1 MAGQIESGPLASA
14 YDSPTFG
21 EDSSFHIDQAVGSM
35 SISPCGR
42 DVVLASKEGLHVIDL
57 DNPYSPPRYLPHR
70 TAWEVADVQWSPF
83 SARDSWVASTSNQ
96 KALVWN
102 LAMRTSQNSIEHVLH
117 AHSRAITDINFSA
130 HHPDLLATCAVDS
143 FVHCWDLRTPAR
155 PVVSFSDWF
164 TGATQVKWNRQDPHV
179 IASSHDKSLHIW
191 DDRKGA
197 YPLRTF
203 EAHGTKIYGIDW
215 NRTRPEAIVTCALDK
230 TIKFWNYSKE
240 GNRPENVTYTP
251 FPVWRT
257 RHTPFGWGVLA
268 MPQRGN
274 SDLHLYSCV
283 SAENDR
289 SEHDDLPLVH
299 SFPGHKGQV
308 KEFLWRQRGGITDG
322 MDQREFQLVSWGT
335 DKELRL
341 HRVDPEI
348 LKGVGYEKGK
358 PFNPLLNLTR
368 KGAAYKTFHDEHS
381 YEHGEVGEDYGERS
395 EYLAA
400 NNTLKGMSG
409 VSMPY
414 SRGWGQV
421 RPIGQSSS
429 VRGRTTL
436 RADMNP
442 ISWMRGVKISGWE
455 VETLGDE
462 IIHVGE
468 KFTRVAFESVNVGQR
483 KATISMHGPWGSENS
498 NVFLK
503 IDIKFPTEYP
513 RMEAPIFNVQR
524 TTAVTS
530 QLVKTVTTGMQA
542 IAETYLS
549 RQRGCLE
556 GVIRYLLG
564 EHTVEES
571 VALAKNQPSEHLK
584 SADILAGNE
593 SSDEDEDVGQFQD
606 SDLALSSSELLRPI
620 NANVMVPVARAC
632 GALWANDGQL
642 VCFFPKKEEKPPSFL
657 DSISLRA
664 MAGSSR
670 NDKVFE
676 GFGRLQTGSPVPR
689 ATAESAVSGG
699 LITEDGGS
707 EFSDDS
713 SYDSSSSSG
722 SSDLLGSL
730 PQQFQGNHAWRHG
743 NIGFHLAR
751 SIAGN
756 SQRSVAG
763 PSTARSSTD
772 SCQNYVHIYHFNDI
786 LPAKRDLAQQYK
798 IFGNRAEICS
808 HNMVVAANAGL
819 SDLSYIWGLLNLL
832 LDNKQTTDT
841 KGVKD
846 GLRHIL
852 NNPVGSLRR
861 KDSGVGLNSE
871 RQKTWGSHP
880 LGARWF
886 IPALFGH
893 FEQLGDVQMLGM
905 LSCVLYETDMKRL
918 LPDDP
923 SKSRASEFL
932 DDKSF
937 SDQQFR
943 GKHNTTPLASKDLPN
958 ISASHSSG
966 CSSADQWHGNTPP
979 LYSTGTTPPTGV
991 RGARSSMERKSR
1003 YNTSLSGSPDP
1014 PSNMRVNTNFGNTL
1028 ASSLS
1033 RSLTF
1038 GPSASSS
1045 PPAGLIK
1052 KQPSPIGSLTN
1063 HGPSIWSS
1071 VGGLRSKAAS
1081 ALPSYLT
1088 PSAIGTP
1095 LTFSDS
1101 EESDKPVS
1109 PSANK
1114 FRRGIKVVKKHQAA
1128 FDNDCRAEVPL
1139 LDPRLQS
1146 LYQAYREN
1154 YAHLLFIW
1162 NMPIQGTE
1170 VLKMASIVDNE
1181 TERSLLYKL
1190 NNKYPRTKHINRR
1203 HSLAVNHH
1211 RSTEI
1216 LAEGLN
1222 LQHHCAKCGSALQGS
1237 SSTRN
1242 PLGEAIGRNSRRNA
1256 LVNVQCLNC
1265 NLSLPGSQNMSCAI
1279 CTEVIQG
1286 MFSPCFACG
1295 HMCCFKC
1302 HSQWFAP
1309 SSAAEGTVE
1318 KSVSILCPTGCG
1330 CICSEHLVIDMPIP
1344 PTPASPAISAA
1355 TPPPAPPFSE
1365 AALSPSKSKSKPLYP
1380 GANGNRKNAKKW
1392 RNSLNQTTATNDVGQ
1407 SDKNQTGTSSG
1418 IRSRASLDEQF
1429 PGINTRKPAANSGSI
1444 SRVAG
1449 WIGKSSLERMD
1460 TV

>member
-1 MAGQIESGPLASA
+1 MTDHMGSRPLASA

-164 TGATQVKWNRQDPHV
+164 TGATQVKWNRQDSHV

-215 NRTRPEAIVTCALDK
+215 NRARPEAIVTCALDK
-230 TIKFWNYSKE
+230 TIKFWDYSRE
-240 GNRPENVTYTP
+240 DDNPEKIIHTP

-274 SDLHLYSCV
+274 SDLHLYSRI
-283 SAENDR
+283 SGDKNDD
-289 SEHDDLPLVH
+289 EDGDLPLVH

-308 KEFLWRQRGGITDG
+308 KEFLWRQRGSIIDG
-322 MDQREFQLVSWGT
+322 LDHREFQLVSWGT

-358 PFNPLLNLTR
+358 SFNPLLNLTR
-368 KGAAYKTFHDEHS
+368 KGAPYKTFHDEHS
-381 YEHGEVGEDYGERS
+381 YEHGEIGDEYGERS

-400 NNTLKGMSG
+400 NNILKGMSG

-421 RPIGQSSS
+421 RTIGQSGS
-429 VRGRTTL
+429 VRGRPAL

-483 KATISMHGPWGSENS
+483 KATISMHGPWGPENS

-503 IDIKFPTEYP
+503 IDIRFPAEYP
-513 RMEAPIFNVQR
+513 RMEAPVFNIQR

-530 QLVKTVTTGMQA
+530 QLAKTVTAGMQT

-571 VALAKNQPSEHLK
+571 VALAKKQSSEHLK
-584 SADILAGNE
+584 TADILADNE

-642 VCFFPKKEEKPPSFL
+642 VCFFPKKEDKPPSFL

-664 MAGSSR
+664 IAGTSR
-670 NDKVFE
+670 SDKVFE
-676 GFGRLQTGSPVPR
+676 GFGRLQTGSPVPKG
-689 ATAESAVSGG
+689 TTESAISGG
-699 LITEDGGS
+699 HITEDGGS

-730 PQQFQGNHAWRHG
+730 PQQFQGNHAWRHS

-751 SIAGN
+751 SITGT

-798 IFGNRAEICS
+798 LFGNRAEICS

-819 SDLSYIWGLLNLL
+819 SELSYIWGLLNLL
-832 LDNKQTTDT
+832 LDSKETTDT
-841 KGVKD
+841 KGVKER
-846 GLRHIL
+846 LRHIL
-852 NNPVGSLRR
+852 NNPTGSLRR
-861 KDSGVGLNSE
+861 KDSGIGLSSDGL
-871 RQKTWGSHP
+871 KTWGDHP

-886 IPALFGH
+886 IPALFEH
-893 FEQLGDVQMLGM
+893 FEQIGDVQMLGM

-918 LPDDP
+918 YPDDQT
-923 SKSRASEFL
+923 KTRASDL

-937 SDQQFR
+937 SDQQSQ
-943 GKHNTTPLASKDLPN
+943 GKHNTTPLASKDLPV

-966 CSSADQWHGNTPP
+966 CSSVDQWHGNTPP
-979 LYSTGTTPPTGV
+979 LYSTGTTPPTGI
-991 RGARSSMERKSR
+991 RGARSSMDRKSR

-1014 PSNMRVNTNFGNTL
+1014 PSNMRINPNFGNTL

-1045 PPAGLIK
+1045 PPTGSVK
-1052 KQPSPIGSLTN
+1052 KQPSPIGSLSA

-1071 VGGLRSKAAS
+1071 VGGFRSKAAS

-1095 LTFSDS
+1095 QTFSDS
-1101 EESDKPVS
+1101 EESDKPAS
-1109 PSANK
+1109 PRVNK
-1114 FRRGIKVVKKHQAA
+1114 LSRGIKVVKRHQAA

-1139 LDPRLQS
+1139 LDPRLQP

-1162 NMPIQGTE
+1162 NMPIQGRE
-1170 VLKMASIVDNE
+1170 VLKTASIVDNE
-1181 TERSLLYKL
+1181 TEHSVLHKHS
-1190 NNKYPRTKHINRR
+1190 NKYPRTRYGNRR
-1203 HSLAVNHH
+1203 HSLAINQQP
-1211 RSTEI
+1211 STEST
-1216 LAEGLN
+1216 AEGLN
-1222 LQHHCAKCGSALQGS
+1222 LQHHCATCGSALHIS
-1237 SSTRN
+1237 AFSKLN
-1242 PLGEAIGRNSRRNA
+1242 ALGKAPGKNSRRNA
-1256 LVNVQCLNC
+1256 LVSVQCLNC
-1265 NLSLPGSQNMSCAI
+1265 NLALPILPKMSCAI
-1279 CTEVIQG
+1279 CTEIIQG
-1286 MFSPCFACG
+1286 MFSPCLACG
-1295 HMCCFKC
+1295 HICCFKC

-1309 SSAAEGTVE
+1309 VTVTDSGIVEGIDAV
-1318 KSVSILCPTGCG
+1318 LCPTGCG
-1330 CICSEHLVIDMPIP
+1330 CNCSKHMVINMPMP
-1344 PTPASPAISAA
+1344 PTPTSPTTPAVPASPSSEVTPGPALMTRSKTVNLGA
-1355 TPPPAPPFSE
+1355 TD
-1365 AALSPSKSKSKPLYP
+1365 
-1380 GANGNRKNAKKW
+1380 NRTNTKKL
-1392 RNSLNQTTATNDVGQ
+1392 RNNLHQTTPRREGGK
-1407 SDKNQTGTSSG
+1407 SDEHQNSTPADARG
-1418 IRSRASLDEQF
+1418 RSSLDERR
-1429 PGINTRKPAANSGSI
+1429 PTASSRKPAAHSGSI

-1449 WIGKSSLERMD
+1449 WIGKNPLERME
-1460 TV
+1460 TM

>member
-1 MAGQIESGPLASA
+1 MTGPVESRPLASA

-21 EDSSFHIDQAVGSM
+21 EDSSFHIEQAVGSM

-42 DVVLASKEGLHVIDL
+42 DVVLASKEGLHIIDL

-102 LAMRTSQNSIEHVLH
+102 LAMRSSQNSIEHVLH

-130 HHPDLLATCAVDS
+130 HHPDFLATCAVDS

-164 TGATQVKWNRQDPHV
+164 TGATQVKWNRQDSHV
-179 IASSHDKSLHIW
+179 LASSHDKSLHIW

-203 EAHGTKIYGIDW
+203 EAHDTKIYGLDW
-215 NRTRPEAIVTCALDK
+215 NRARPEAIVTCALDK
-230 TIKFWNYSKE
+230 TIKFWDYTREDDN
-240 GNRPENVTYTP
+240 PEKVIHTP

-274 SDLHLYSCV
+274 SDLHLYSRV
-283 SAENDR
+283 SGDNTNDG
-289 SEHDDLPLVH
+289 DGDLPLVH

-308 KEFLWRQRGGITDG
+308 KEFLWRQRGSIIDG
-322 MDQREFQLVSWGT
+322 LDHREFQLVSWGT

-348 LKGVGYEKGK
+348 LKGVGYETGK
-358 PFNPLLNLTR
+358 SFNPLLNLTR
-368 KGAAYKTFHDEHS
+368 KGSPYKTFHDEHS
-381 YEHGEVGEDYGERS
+381 YEHGDIGDEDGERA

-400 NNTLKGMSG
+400 NNTLKGVSG

-421 RPIGQSSS
+421 RPIGQTTNI
-429 VRGRTTL
+429 RGRTAL

-462 IIHVGE
+462 ITHVGE

-503 IDIKFPTEYP
+503 IDIRFPAEYP
-513 RMEAPIFNVQR
+513 RMEAPVFNVQR

-530 QLVKTVTTGMQA
+530 QLAKTVTAGMQT

-571 VALAKNQPSEHLK
+571 VVLAKKQSSEHLK
-584 SADILAGNE
+584 TSDILADNE

-642 VCFFPKKEEKPPSFL
+642 VCFFPKKEDKSPSFL
-657 DSISLRA
+657 DSMSLRTIA
-664 MAGSSR
+664 TSSR
-670 NDKVFE
+670 SDKVFE
-676 GFGRLQTGSPVPR
+676 GFGRLQTGSPAPKG
-689 ATAESAVSGG
+689 TTESAVSGG
-699 LITEDGGS
+699 LVTEDGGS

-713 SYDSSSSSG
+713 SYESSSSSG

-730 PQQFQGNHAWRHG
+730 PQQFQGNHAWR
-743 NIGFHLAR
+743 NSSIGFHLAR

-756 SQRSVAG
+756 SQKSVAG

-772 SCQNYVHIYHFNDI
+772 SCQNYVHIYHFDDL
-786 LPAKRDLAQQYK
+786 LPAKRDLAEKYK

-808 HNMVVAANAGL
+808 HNMIVAASAGR
-819 SDLSYIWGLLNLL
+819 SELSYIWGLLNLL
-832 LDNKQTTDT
+832 LDNKAAADT

-846 GLRHIL
+846 RLRDIV
-852 NNPVGSLRR
+852 NGPTSRLRR
-861 KDSGVGLNSE
+861 KDSAIDLNNDGL
-871 RQKTWGSHP
+871 KTWGDHP

-886 IPALFGH
+886 IPALFEH

-905 LSCVLYETDMKRL
+905 LSCVLYETDLRRVY
-918 LPDDP
+918 PDDQFKP
-923 SKSRASEFL
+923 RVSDLL
-932 DDKSF
+932 DEKSF
-937 SDQQFR
+937 SDQQLR
-943 GKHNTTPLASKDLPN
+943 GKHNTTPLANKDLHN
-958 ISASHSSG
+958 ISMSHSSG
-966 CSSADQWHGNTPP
+966 CSSVDQWHGNTPP
-979 LYSTGTTPPTGV
+979 LFSTGTTPPTGI
-991 RGARSSMERKSR
+991 RGARSSMERRSR
-1003 YNTSLSGSPDP
+1003 YNTSLSGSPDQ
-1014 PSNMRVNTNFGNTL
+1014 PSNMRMNSNFGNNL

-1033 RSLTF
+1033 RSITF

-1045 PPAGLIK
+1045 PPAGLAK
-1052 KQPSPIGSLTN
+1052 KQPSPIGSLTT

-1071 VGGLRSKAAS
+1071 VGGFRNKAAS

-1095 LTFSDS
+1095 QTFSDS
-1101 EESDKPVS
+1101 EESDKQMS
-1109 PSANK
+1109 PRPNR
-1114 FRRGIKVVKKHQAA
+1114 FNGGIKVVKRHQAA

-1146 LYQAYREN
+1146 LYQAYRAN

-1162 NMPIQGTE
+1162 NMPIQGRE
-1170 VLKMASIVDNE
+1170 VLKMVSIADSE
-1181 TERSLLYKL
+1181 SERSALHKHS
-1190 NNKYPRTKHINRR
+1190 NRYPRTRYGNRR
-1203 HSLAVNHH
+1203 HSLAVD
-1211 RSTEI
+1211 RCPSIGLSTG
-1216 LAEGLN
+1216 GLN
-1222 LQHHCAKCGSALQGS
+1222 LQHHCATCGSALQLS
-1237 SSTRN
+1237 AFSKPNS
-1242 PLGEAIGRNSRRNA
+1242 LGRVPGKNNRRNA
-1256 LVNVQCLNC
+1256 LINVQCLNC
-1265 NLSLPGSQNMSCAI
+1265 NLALPISPNMSCAI
-1279 CTEVIQG
+1279 CTEIIQG
-1286 MFSPCFACG
+1286 MFVPCLACG
-1295 HMCCFKC
+1295 HICCFRC
-1302 HSQWFAP
+1302 HSQWF
-1309 SSAAEGTVE
+1309 SSGATIESGIKESSNAA
-1318 KSVSILCPTGCG
+1318 LCPTGCG
-1330 CICSEHLVIDMPIP
+1330 CKCSEHMVINMP
-1344 PTPASPAISAA
+1344 
-1355 TPPPAPPFSE
+1355 TPPPPISLAPVTSE
-1365 AALSPSKSKSKPLYP
+1365 PETRPSSAPKARSKAEHS
-1380 GANGNRKNAKKW
+1380 GAIGNRISAKNW
-1392 RNSLNQTTATNDVGQ
+1392 RNSSYQVASRPEDEESDEHQNNTTP
-1407 SDKNQTGTSSG
+1407 SF
-1418 IRSRASLDEQF
+1418 SRGRTSLDERA
-1429 PGINTRKPAANSGSI
+1429 PSLSARKPGAHSGSI

-1449 WIGKSSLERMD
+1449 WIGKNPLERMD
-1460 TV
+1460 TM